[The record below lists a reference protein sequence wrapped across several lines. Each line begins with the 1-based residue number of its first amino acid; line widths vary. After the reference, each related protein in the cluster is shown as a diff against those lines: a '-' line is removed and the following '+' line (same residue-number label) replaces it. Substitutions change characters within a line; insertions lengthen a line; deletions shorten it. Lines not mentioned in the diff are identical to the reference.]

1 MAKKK
6 SIKIA
11 DFIKNIKAIRA
22 EIIESKSVI
31 ESTLFSSRTEFTQ
44 YLFNSIVKKK
54 DTKVF

>member
-31 ESTLFSSRTEFTQ
+31 ESALFSSRTEFTQ
-44 YLFNSIVKKK
+44 NLFNSIMKKK
-54 DTKVF
+54 GTKVF

>member
-22 EIIESKSVI
+22 EIIESKPVI
-31 ESTLFSSRTEFTQ
+31 ESTIFSSRPEFTQ
-44 YLFNSIVKKK
+44 DLFNSIMKKK

>member
-22 EIIESKSVI
+22 EIIENKPVI

-44 YLFNSIVKKK
+44 NLFNSIVKKK
-54 DTKVF
+54 DTRVF